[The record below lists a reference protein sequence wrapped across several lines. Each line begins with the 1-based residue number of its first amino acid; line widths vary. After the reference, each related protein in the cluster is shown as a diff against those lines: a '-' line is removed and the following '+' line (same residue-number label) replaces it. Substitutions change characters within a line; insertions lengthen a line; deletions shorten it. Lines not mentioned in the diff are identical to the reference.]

1 MNKKIKIAL
10 SLIALIL
17 CTSIGVAQTKS
28 TPENKQKS
36 ESGLS
41 GILGKITG
49 SSQKPMELAGTWG
62 FQGTSCAFETD
73 NLLKKAGGAIVAT
86 QVESKFDGMCQSAG
100 IKKGNTR
107 FVFNADSTYSANL
120 GFASISG
127 KYSITASEPQPQLT
141 MTYLLGLGKLNAV
154 VRQSGSKINLLFDAD
169 SMLKL
174 MKILSKFTDDSS
186 VAVLA
191 KMNDMYD
198 GMLLG
203 FELIRE

>member
-1 MNKKIKIAL
+1 MMSKKNKIAFV
-10 SLIALIL
+10 LIGYIL
-17 CTSIGVAQTKS
+17 CTSVSGAQTK
-28 TPENKQKS
+28 TTTNNTKP
-36 ESGLS
+36 ESGFS
-41 GILGKITG
+41 GLLGKITG
-49 SSQKPMELAGTWG
+49 SSHKQMDLAGTWE

-100 IKKGNTR
+100 INKGNTR
-107 FVFNADSTYSANL
+107 FVFNTDSTYSANL

-127 KYSITASEPQPQLT
+127 KYSLTASEPQTQLT

-203 FELIRE
+203 FELHRK